1 MRSNRKT
8 ECEGAMRL
16 NGEPFNLTKRE
27 RRFGIAAGVA
37 MFALAVLA
45 VVL

>member
-16 NGEPFNLTKRE
+16 NGEPFNLTKGE
-27 RRFGIAAGVA
+27 RRFGIAAGIA

-45 VVL
+45 AL

>member
-16 NGEPFNLTKRE
+16 NGEPFNLTRRE
-27 RRFGIAAGVA
+27 LRFGAASGIA
-37 MFALAVLA
+37 MFVLA
-45 VVL
+45 ILAALL